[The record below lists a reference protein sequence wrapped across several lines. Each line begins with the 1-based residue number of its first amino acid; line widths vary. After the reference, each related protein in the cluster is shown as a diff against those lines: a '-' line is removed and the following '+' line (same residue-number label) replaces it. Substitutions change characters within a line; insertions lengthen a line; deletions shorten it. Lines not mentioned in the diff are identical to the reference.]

1 MFLTETWLAES
12 DPSTQYNKNGY
23 QTIKRKPGKT
33 EIHGS
38 IAFYDKIEVENIFL
52 EYESEFEFLVGRFT
66 STNLKGKI
74 LCCCWARCGKL
85 QLFR

>member
-23 QTIKRKPGKT
+23 QKIKRKPGKT
-33 EIHGS
+33 EIHAS

-52 EYESEFEFLVGRFT
+52 EYENEFEFLVERFT
-66 STNLKGKI
+66 FNKFEGKKS
-74 LCCCWARCGKL
+74 LLLLGQMR
-85 QLFR
+85 